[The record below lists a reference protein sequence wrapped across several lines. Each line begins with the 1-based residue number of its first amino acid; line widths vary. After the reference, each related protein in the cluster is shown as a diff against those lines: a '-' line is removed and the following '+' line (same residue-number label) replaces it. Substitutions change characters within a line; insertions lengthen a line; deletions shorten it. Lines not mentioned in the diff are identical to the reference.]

1 MRLLLYALV
10 LLASAAQADESVLF
24 CYNYGCAVEAEA
36 QFDVRQMAEVRAQL
50 QGAADGADEHHRLAV
65 VLGSLYRWAGGQLPI
80 HADKGGDYADGG
92 VDGRMDCIDHA
103 TTTTRLLRLLEA
115 HGWLRHH
122 RVIEQARRSF
132 LILQHFSAVIEQRV
146 APVAQREAGLEHDG
160 CVGCYGEVGSI
171 FAGPRARNARPARD
185 LTMDARWAVDT
196 WFRDNGAPA
205 VVMPLA
211 TWIGGAYPD
220 D

>member
-10 LLASAAQADESVLF
+10 LVASAARADESVLF

-36 QFDVRQMAEVRAQL
+36 HFDPRQMAEVRAQL
-50 QGAADGADEHHRLAV
+50 QGAADAADERRRLAV
-65 VLGSLYRWAGGQLPI
+65 VLGSLYRWAGEQLPI
-80 HADKGGDYADGG
+80 RADKGGDYADDG

-103 TTTTRLLRLLEA
+103 ATTTRLLRLLEA
-115 HGWLRHH
+115 HGGLRHH

-146 APVAQREAGLEHDG
+146 ASVAQREAGPAHDG
-160 CVGCYGEVGSI
+160 CAGCYGEAGSI
-171 FAGPRARNARPARD
+171 FAGPRSRTARPAPD
-185 LTMDARWAVDT
+185 PMMDARWAVDT

-211 TWIGGAYPD
+211 TWLGGAYPD

>member
-1 MRLLLYALV
+1 MRFLLCLLLS
-10 LLASAAQADESVLF
+10 LASAAQADDSVPF
-24 CYNYGCAVEAEA
+24 CYNYGCGVEAEVR
-36 QFDVRQMAEVRAQL
+36 FDARQMAQVREQL
-50 QGAADGADEHHRLAV
+50 QGAADAADERRRLAV
-65 VLGSLYRWAGGQLPI
+65 VLGSLYGWAGEQLPI
-80 HADKGGDYADGG
+80 RADKGGDYADDG
-92 VDGRMDCIDHA
+92 VEGRMDCIDHA

-146 APVAQREAGLEHDG
+146 APVAQGEAEPVGDW
-160 CVGCYGEVGSI
+160 CVGCYGEGGSV
-171 FAGPRARNARPARD
+171 FAGPQSRNEQPAPD
-185 LTMDARWAVDT
+185 PVMDARWAVDT

-211 TWIGGAYPD
+211 TWLGGAYPD